1 MEEEEAGR
9 RCSKI
14 LINIGTCVWGAP
26 TRLRKKSQEADFSR
40 VSVGPWLW
48 CEISAP
54 HFSPL
59 QMPT

>member
-26 TRLRKKSQEADFSR
+26 TRLGEKSQEADFSR

-48 CEISAP
+48 CEISALRL
-54 HFSPL
+54 SPL
-59 QMPT
+59 LVPT